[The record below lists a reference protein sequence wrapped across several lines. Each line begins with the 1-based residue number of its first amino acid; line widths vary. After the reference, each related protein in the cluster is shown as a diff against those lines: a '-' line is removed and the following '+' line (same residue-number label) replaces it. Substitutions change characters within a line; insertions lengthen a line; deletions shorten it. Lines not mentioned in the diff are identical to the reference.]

1 MLEFELFFDEGYVF
15 EFMIQFDI
23 KGNGDLCYEGMI

>member
-23 KGNGDLCYEGMI
+23 KGNGDLSYEGN